1 MEDAT
6 QSVSQSEPGIFDVRS
21 GSDKMDLMGPNT
33 PIGKRAVLLAA
44 LFALAMGP
52 TFAQTQPACVT
63 SGVPVQVRAEGLT
76 ERIGDIL
83 LQCSGYNAG
92 AVLSGNLTIFLPA
105 GITNRVDAN
114 NQTQDAVL
122 FVNYGS
128 GFVPTGIA
136 GLVAAGSM
144 AFNGI
149 SFTVPPSGSLSL
161 KISNIRVA
169 VGAAAPVTAYIS
181 SSSLPISQSQMG
193 MVVAYPR
200 TSLFATVYGADV
212 PCTGSALASTTSLS
226 ALFAARTVFAS
237 TRITEGFAGAFAT
250 RAAGDDTG
258 TRFLIGYSGFP
269 AGAHV
274 YIPDMVAGS
283 SALVPTAGGDLG
295 VTQAVGQ
302 YVPGSGTSLLV
313 RVPYADATG
322 AGGIPLPAPS
332 GIGPVLLDSMSE
344 VPLTDGAGWAV
355 YEVAD
360 TNPAVLESAQFP
372 AFVSIPNVTAAAVGQ
387 EGLSY
392 APVSTVM
399 SASTSAPVPRFAAGT
414 GTPPSDCTVLGD
426 CQAGYFPKLSIDPTY
441 VQLAAIAGGAMTNGP
456 GYIPVQNSGG
466 GIMNWTAIVSYTTGS
481 GWLTLDRTSGQN
493 DGSVRV
499 WPVVPVSL
507 AAGTYQARIIIDAG
521 PLAGNAA
528 IPVTLTVQAAPV
540 LPPTP
545 TPPVV
550 TVTEV
555 VNAANFAVTPLVP
568 GSLST
573 LFGANLS
580 GKNLSVTFDGSAAIL
595 LYVGATQINLQV
607 PASLGSKTSA
617 TLVVTVDGSSSA
629 PLTVA
634 LAPVWPAIF
643 PHAVL
648 NQDNTENKAGSAAK
662 AGSIL
667 QIFATGIPTSAT
679 VSVQIADRKNL
690 IPLYAGAAPG
700 LTGVQQVNVA
710 IPADLGA
717 GATQLIICA
726 TAGSQPAC
734 SAGYPVVIQ

>member
-1 MEDAT
+1 
-6 QSVSQSEPGIFDVRS
+6 
-21 GSDKMDLMGPNT
+21 
-33 PIGKRAVLLAA
+33 
-44 LFALAMGP
+44 
-52 TFAQTQPACVT
+52 VT

-92 AVLSGNLTIFLPA
+92 AVLSGNLTIFLPV

-136 GLVAAGSM
+136 GLVASGSM

-161 KISNIRVA
+161 RISNVRAA
-169 VGAAAPVTAYIS
+169 VGAVASVTAYIS
-181 SSSLPISQSQMG
+181 TSSLPISQSQV
-193 MVVAYPR
+193 VVAYPR
-200 TSLFATVYGADV
+200 TSLFATLYGADV
-212 PCTGSALASTTSLS
+212 PCTGSALVSTTSLS

-322 AGGIPLPAPS
+322 AGGYPPPAPS
-332 GIGPVLLDSMSE
+332 GVGPVLLDSVSE
-344 VPLTDGAGWAV
+344 VPLTGGAGWAV

-372 AFVSIPNVTAAAVGQ
+372 AFISVPNATAAAVGQ
-387 EGLSY
+387 ERLSY

-399 SASTSAPVPRFAAGT
+399 SASVSAPVPRFAAGT
-414 GTPPSDCTVLGD
+414 GTPPSDCTVLND

-441 VQLAAIAGGAMTNGP
+441 VQLTAIAGGAMTIGP

-466 GIMNWTAIVSYTTGS
+466 GIMNWTAIVSYATGS
-481 GWLTLDRTSGQN
+481 GWLILDYTSGEN
-493 DGSVRV
+493 NGSVRV

-521 PLAGNAA
+521 PLAGNAT

-545 TPPVV
+545 APPVV
-550 TVTEV
+550 TVAAV
-555 VNAANFAVTPLVP
+555 VDAANFAVTPLVP

-580 GKNLSVTFDGSAAIL
+580 GKNVSVTFDGSAAIL

-643 PHAVL
+643 PHGVL
-648 NQDNTENKAGSAAK
+648 NQDNTENKAGTPAK
-662 AGSIL
+662 AGSVL

-710 IPADLGA
+710 IPADLGS

>member
-1 MEDAT
+1 ME
-6 QSVSQSEPGIFDVRS
+6 
-21 GSDKMDLMGPNT
+21 PNT

-44 LFALAMGP
+44 LFALATGS

-83 LQCSGYNAG
+83 LQCSGYSAG
-92 AVLSGNLTIFLPA
+92 AVLSGNLTIFLPV

-122 FVNYGS
+122 FVDYGS

-136 GLVAAGSM
+136 GLVASGSM

-149 SFTVPPSGSLSL
+149 SFTVPPSGNLSL
-161 KISNIRVA
+161 KISNVRA
-169 VGAAAPVTAYIS
+169 NMSQLGGGLTQSVTAYIS
-181 SSSLPISQSQMG
+181 SSSLPISQSQV
-193 MVVAYPR
+193 VVAYPR

-226 ALFAARTVFAS
+226 ILFSARTVFAS
-237 TRITEGFAGAFAT
+237 TRITEGFAGAFAK

-269 AGAHV
+269 PNTHV

-322 AGGIPLPAPS
+322 AGGYPLSAPS
-332 GIGPVLLDSMSE
+332 GIGPVLLDSVSE
-344 VPLTDGAGWAV
+344 VPLTNGAGWAV

-360 TNPAVLESAQFP
+360 TNPAVQESAQFP
-372 AFVSIPNVTAAAVGQ
+372 AFISVPNATAAAVGQ
-387 EGLSY
+387 ESLSY

-399 SASTSAPVPRFAAGT
+399 SASISAPVPRFTAGT

-426 CQAGYFPKLSIDPTY
+426 CQAGYFPKLSIDPTS

-466 GIMNWTAIVSYTTGS
+466 GIMNWTAVVSYATGS
-481 GWLTLDRTSGQN
+481 GWLILDYTAGQN

-499 WPVVPVSL
+499 WPTVPVSL

-521 PLAGNAA
+521 PLAGNAT

-545 TPPVV
+545 TPTPTPPAPVV
-550 TVTEV
+550 TVTSV
-555 VNAANFAVTPLVP
+555 VNAATFAVTPLVP

-573 LFGANLS
+573 LLGANLS
-580 GKNLSVTFDGSAAIL
+580 GKNVSVTFDGSAAIL
-595 LYVGATQINLQV
+595 LYVGVTQINLQV
-607 PASLGSKTSA
+607 PVSLGSKTSA
-617 TLVVTVDGSSSA
+617 SLVVTVDGSSSA

-643 PHAVL
+643 PHGVL
-648 NQDNTENKAGSAAK
+648 NQDYTENKAGTPAK
-662 AGSIL
+662 AGSVL

-710 IPADLGA
+710 IPADLGS

-726 TAGSQPAC
+726 TAGSQQAC

>member
-1 MEDAT
+1 
-6 QSVSQSEPGIFDVRS
+6 
-21 GSDKMDLMGPNT
+21 MGPNT
-33 PIGKRAVLLAA
+33 PIGKRTVLLAA
-44 LFALAMGP
+44 LFALATGS

-92 AVLSGNLTIFLPA
+92 TVLSGNLTIFLPV

-149 SFTVPPSGSLSL
+149 SVIVPSSGRLSL
-161 KISNIRVA
+161 KISNVRAA
-169 VGAAAPVTAYIS
+169 VGGVASVTAYIS
-181 SSSLPISQSQMG
+181 SSSIPISQSQL
-193 MVVAYPR
+193 VVAYPR
-200 TSLFATVYGADV
+200 TSLFATLYGTDV

-269 AGAHV
+269 ANAHI
-274 YIPDMVAGS
+274 YIPDRVAGS

-322 AGGIPLPAPS
+322 AGGNPLPTPP

-344 VPLTDGAGWAV
+344 VPLTNGAGYAV
-355 YEVAD
+355 YEVVD

-372 AFVSIPNVTAAAVGQ
+372 AFVSVPNATAAAVGQ

-399 SASTSAPVPRFAAGT
+399 SASVSAPIPRFAAGT
-414 GTPPSDCTVLGD
+414 GIPPSDCTVLND
-426 CQAGYFPKLSIDPTY
+426 CQAGYFPKLSIDPISI
-441 VQLAAIAGGAMTNGP
+441 QLTAIAGGAMTSGP

-466 GIMNWTAIVSYTTGS
+466 GIMNWAAIVNYTTGS
-481 GWLTLDRTSGQN
+481 GWLTLDRTSGEN

-499 WPVVPVSL
+499 WPTVPVSL
-507 AAGTYQARIIIDAG
+507 AAGMYQARIVIDAG

-545 TPPVV
+545 IIPPAPVV
-550 TVTEV
+550 TVTAV
-555 VNAANFAVTPLVP
+555 VNAATFAVTPLVP
-568 GSLST
+568 GSLGT

-580 GKNLSVTFDGSAAIL
+580 GKSVSVTFDGNAAVL
-595 LYVGATQINLQV
+595 VYAGATQINLQV

-617 TLVVTVDGSSSA
+617 TLVVTVDSSSSA
-629 PLTVA
+629 LQTVA

-643 PHAVL
+643 AGGVL
-648 NQDNTENKAGSAAK
+648 NQDNTGNKAGSAAK
-662 AGSIL
+662 AGSVL
-667 QIFATGIPTSAT
+667 QIFATGIPASAT

-710 IPADLGA
+710 IPADLA
-717 GATQLIICA
+717 AATAQLIVCA
-726 TAGSQPAC
+726 TAGSQSAC
-734 SAGYPVVIQ
+734 SAAYPVVIQ